1 MNLPT
6 ALMTITT
13 QQPAPLFSATESET
27 RAKLPCTSSEKT
39 RSSSSSSS
47 SNDHDNPDGVSS
59 PGRMSKSLSD
69 ILEDLIKKH

>member
-39 RSSSSSSS
+39 RSSSS
-47 SNDHDNPDGVSS
+47 NDHDNPNGVSS